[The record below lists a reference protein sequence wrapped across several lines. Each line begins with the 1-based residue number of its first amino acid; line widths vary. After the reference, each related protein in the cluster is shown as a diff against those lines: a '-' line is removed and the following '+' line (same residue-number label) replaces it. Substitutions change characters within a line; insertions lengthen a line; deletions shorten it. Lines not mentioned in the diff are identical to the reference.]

1 MQLLLAAILYCVFSN
16 RLSTPTI
23 VQPVMM
29 TSENSN
35 INDND
40 GQQEQ
45 EILALPSSVS
55 SDGVRQFAL
64 GETLK
69 LDELGPIIIN
79 TDGTTRRITNWDKL
93 TKNEQTTTWR
103 LISARNKKRIEE
115 LKQNAQ
121 AEAMKTAATTT
132 DVEVEQNKE

>member
-132 DVEVEQNKE
+132 DEEVEQNKE

>member
-16 RLSTPTI
+16 HLSTPAI

-29 TSENSN
+29 TSENN
-35 INDND
+35 NVNVND

-55 SDGVRQFAL
+55 SDGIRQIAL

-69 LDELGPIIIN
+69 FDELGPIIIN

-115 LKQNAQ
+115 LKHNAE
-121 AEAMKTAATTT
+121 AEAMKIATAPIGDEAQKTN
-132 DVEVEQNKE
+132 E

>member
-1 MQLLLAAILYCVFSN
+1 MQLLLAAILYCFFSN